1 MGRLEGKSEVEGV
14 SSILEFMGVYFL
26 IVEFN

>member
-1 MGRLEGKSEVEGV
+1 MGRLEGGGEMDGV
-14 SSILEFMGVYFL
+14 SPILEFMGVYFL